1 VGSRCAGG
9 PRGVQKDGGPL
20 SAARTPR
27 STTAYDVVVIGSG
40 IAGLVAALT
49 AAPRARVAVL
59 TKAALDEG
67 CSRHAQGGIAAAV
80 GPEDSPELH
89 YADTIA
95 AGRGL
100 CDERAVHILV
110 EEAPRRVR
118 ELVEWGVGFDTQDG
132 LLMVGREAAHSRPRI
147 LHARGDATGLAIE
160 TALIDRLRARGVDV
174 FERHHATRLL
184 TSTGGRCCGV
194 ETVDVDTN
202 STRSFVANAVVLASG
217 GAGRLWR
224 NTTNPEPAT
233 GDGIALAWQ
242 AGAEVAAMEFVQFH
256 PTALALEG
264 APRFL
269 ISEAV
274 RGEGAHVV
282 NSRGERFLFETDE
295 RGELAP
301 RDVVAQTVWH
311 ELQRSGDACVYL
323 DCAPLRDRAAVR
335 FPTIHRTC
343 LQFGIDITRDRIPI
357 APAAH
362 YLIGG
367 VRTDLQGAT
376 TVPGLYACGEV
387 ASSGVHGANRL
398 ASNSL
403 LESVV
408 FGHRAAESALRD
420 HAELPPPSPSH
431 RDRDVDDSNDRN
443 NVAPDVALLADRL
456 RSTMWEH
463 VGVERDGA
471 GLRAAASAVEQ
482 TIHDCDTN
490 PGALDAVALRAA
502 AVTASLVVAAAT
514 ARTETRGAHLRSDF
528 PEQGDQWLGTWV
540 MQKDRGPRLDR
551 NAAPAH

>member
-1 VGSRCAGG
+1 MV
-9 PRGVQKDGGPL
+9 
-20 SAARTPR
+20 
-27 STTAYDVVVIGSG
+27 
-40 IAGLVAALT
+40 
-49 AAPRARVAVL
+49 

-67 CSRHAQGGIAAAV
+67 CSRYAQGGIAAAV

-89 YADTIA
+89 FADTVA

-100 CDERAVHILV
+100 CDERAVRVLV
-110 EEAPRRVR
+110 EEAPQRIR

-132 LLMVGREAAHSRPRI
+132 MLMVGREAAHSRPRI

-160 TALIDRLRARGVDV
+160 TALIARLHALNVDV
-174 FERHHATRLL
+174 FERHHAVRLL
-184 TSTGGRCCGV
+184 LDDDRRCTG
-194 ETVDVDTN
+194 VDCIDGDTG
-202 STRSFVANAVVLASG
+202 TLRRFAANAIVLASG

-224 NTTNPEPAT
+224 CTTNPEPAT
-233 GDGIALAWQ
+233 GDGIALAWE

-256 PTALALEG
+256 PTALALDG

-282 NSRGERFLFETDE
+282 NARGERFLFDVDP

-301 RDVVAQTVWH
+301 RDVVAQAIWH
-311 ELQRSGDACVYL
+311 ELQRSGEHAVYL

-367 VRTDLQGAT
+367 VRTDLHGAT
-376 TVPGLYACGEV
+376 SVAGLYACGEV

-408 FGHRAAESALRD
+408 FAHRAVAAAL
-420 HAELPPPSPSH
+420 HGNAELPP
-431 RDRDVDDSNDRN
+431 RDAGAPV
-443 NVAPDVALLADRL
+443 VANLDINTSTAEPDVAALNARL
-456 RSTMWEH
+456 RTTMWEQ
-463 VGVERDGA
+463 VGLVRDGN
-471 GLRAAASAVEQ
+471 GLHSAATTVDEIIQ
-482 TIHDCDTN
+482 NCDGTER
-490 PGALDAVALRAA
+490 LDAVALRAA
-502 AVTASLVVAAAT
+502 AVTASLVVAAAA
-514 ARTETRGAHLRSDF
+514 ARTESRGAHLRSDH
-528 PEQGDQWLGTWV
+528 PESDERWLGTWV
-540 MQKDRGPRLDR
+540 MHKDRGPRLDR
-551 NAAPAH
+551 HALAAH

>member
-1 VGSRCAGG
+1 
-9 PRGVQKDGGPL
+9 
-20 SAARTPR
+20 
-27 STTAYDVVVIGSG
+27 
-40 IAGLVAALT
+40 VAALA
-49 AAPRARVAVL
+49 AAPRAHVAVV

-67 CSRHAQGGIAAAV
+67 CSRYAQGGIAAAV

-89 YADTIA
+89 YADTVA

-100 CDERAVHILV
+100 CDERAVRVLV
-110 EEAPRRVR
+110 EDAPRRIR

-132 LLMVGREAAHSRPRI
+132 MLMMGREAAHSRPRI

-160 TALIDRLRARGVDV
+160 TALIDRLHALGVDV
-174 FERHHATRLL
+174 HERHHATRLL
-184 TSTGGRCCGV
+184 LDGEGRCTGV
-194 ETVDVDTN
+194 DCVDGDTGQ
-202 STRSFVANAVVLASG
+202 TRRFAASAIVLASG

-224 NTTNPEPAT
+224 YTTNPEPAT
-233 GDGIALAWQ
+233 GDGIALAWE
-242 AGAEVAAMEFVQFH
+242 AGAEVAGMEFVQFH

-282 NSRGERFLFETDE
+282 NAQGERFLFDVDP

-301 RDVVAQTVWH
+301 RDVVAQSIWR
-311 ELQRSGDACVYL
+311 ELQRSGDHAVYL

-343 LQFGIDITRDRIPI
+343 LQFGIDITHDRIPI

-367 VRTDLQGAT
+367 VRTGLDGAT

-408 FGHRAAESALRD
+408 FAHRAVAAVLHSN
-420 HAELPPPSPSH
+420 AELPPPRAGSHPVAAITGSNTH
-431 RDRDVDDSNDRN
+431 RDNL
-443 NVAPDVALLADRL
+443 PDVPALTARL
-456 RSTMWEH
+456 RSTMWEQ
-463 VGVERDGA
+463 VGLERDGTGLHAA
-471 GLRAAASAVEQ
+471 GSAVDEIIQ
-482 TIHDCDTN
+482 NCD
-490 PGALDAVALRAA
+490 GAERLDAVALRAA

-514 ARTETRGAHLRSDF
+514 ARTESRGAHLRSDF
-528 PEQGDQWLGTWV
+528 PESDERWLGTWV
-540 MQKDRGPRLDR
+540 MQKDRGPHLDR
-551 NAAPAH
+551 HALAAH

>member
-1 VGSRCAGG
+1 
-9 PRGVQKDGGPL
+9 
-20 SAARTPR
+20 
-27 STTAYDVVVIGSG
+27 VVVIGSG

-49 AAPRARVAVL
+49 AAPRARVAIL
-59 TKAALDEG
+59 TKAELDDG
-67 CSRHAQGGIAAAV
+67 CSRYAQGGIAAAV
-80 GPEDSPELH
+80 SRDDSPELH
-89 YADTIA
+89 HQDTVA

-100 CDERAVHILV
+100 CDERAVRILV
-110 EEAPRRVR
+110 EEGPRRVR

-132 LLMVGREAAHSRPRI
+132 MLMVGREAAHTRPRI

-160 TALIDRLRARGVDV
+160 TALIDRLRGRGVDV
-174 FERHHATRLL
+174 YERHHATRLL
-184 TSTGGRCCGV
+184 TDAGGRCTGV
-194 ETVDVDTN
+194 EAVDADTRTV
-202 STRSFVANAVVLASG
+202 RRFAANAVVLASG

-224 NTTNPEPAT
+224 FTTNPEPAT
-233 GDGIALAWQ
+233 GDGIALAWE
-242 AGAEVAAMEFVQFH
+242 AGAEVASMEFVQFH

-282 NSRGERFLFETDE
+282 NERGQRFLFAADQ

-301 RDVVAQTVWH
+301 RDVVAQAIWH
-311 ELQRSGDACVYL
+311 ELQRSRSSHVYL
-323 DCAPLRDRAAVR
+323 DCSPLRERAALR

-343 LQFGIDITRDRIPI
+343 LQFGIDISRDRIPI

-367 VRTDLQGAT
+367 VRTDLHGAT
-376 TVPGLYACGEV
+376 SVPGLYACGEV

-408 FGHRAAESALRD
+408 FGHRAADRALRD
-420 HAELPPPSPSH
+420 NAELPPPAAARVADTPGYN
-431 RDRDVDDSNDRN
+431 SNG
-443 NVAPDVALLADRL
+443 PDVAALTDTL
-456 RSTMWEH
+456 RSTMWEQ
-463 VGVERDGA
+463 VGVQRDA
-471 GLRAAASAVEQ
+471 GGLHSAAETVDRI
-482 TIHDCDTN
+482 IHDCDGSG
-490 PGALDAVALRAA
+490 PLDAVALRAS

-528 PEQGDQWLGTWV
+528 PESREAWLGTWV
-540 MQKDRGPRLDR
+540 MQKDRGARLDR
-551 NAAPAH
+551 HPAPAH

>member
-1 VGSRCAGG
+1 M
-9 PRGVQKDGGPL
+9 
-20 SAARTPR
+20 
-27 STTAYDVVVIGSG
+27 VVIGSG

-59 TKAALDEG
+59 TKAELDDG
-67 CSRHAQGGIAAAV
+67 CSRFAQGGIAAAV

-89 YADTIA
+89 FRDTVA

-100 CDERAVHILV
+100 CDEDAVRVLV
-110 EEAPRRVR
+110 EEGPRRVR
-118 ELVEWGVGFDTQDG
+118 ELVEWGVGFDTHDG
-132 LLMVGREAAHSRPRI
+132 VLMVGREAAHTRARI

-160 TALIDRLRARGVDV
+160 TALIDRLRARGIEVH
-174 FERHHATRLL
+174 ERHHATRLL
-184 TSTGGRCCGV
+184 TDASGRCVGV
-194 ETVDVDTN
+194 EAIDADTG
-202 STRSFVANAVVLASG
+202 TARRVAASAVVLASG

-224 NTTNPEPAT
+224 STTNPPPAT
-233 GDGIALAWQ
+233 GDGIALAWE
-242 AGAEVAAMEFVQFH
+242 AGAEVAGMEFVQFH
-256 PTALALEG
+256 PTALALPG

-282 NSRGERFLFETDE
+282 NARGERFLFDTDT

-301 RDVVAQTVWH
+301 RDVVAQAVWH
-311 ELQRSGDACVYL
+311 EMQRTGEPSVYL

-343 LQFGIDITRDRIPI
+343 LQHGIDITRERIPI

-367 VRTDLQGAT
+367 VRTDLDGAT
-376 TVPGLYACGEV
+376 SVAGLYACGEV

-408 FGHRAAESALRD
+408 FGHRAADAALR
-420 HAELPPPSPSH
+420 HNAELPPPSLAG
-431 RDRDVDDSNDRN
+431 
-443 NVAPDVALLADRL
+443 VADTSDTNTAAAGVAALTARL

-463 VGVERDGA
+463 VGVERDA
-471 GLRAAASAVEQ
+471 PGLRTAAEAVDDV
-482 TIHDCDTN
+482 IHQCDATQ
-490 PGALDAVALRAA
+490 GSLDATALRAA
-502 AVTASLVVAAAT
+502 AITASLVVAAAT

-528 PEQGDQWLGTWV
+528 PESREEWLGTWV

-551 NAAPAH
+551 HPDPAH

>member
-1 VGSRCAGG
+1 
-9 PRGVQKDGGPL
+9 
-20 SAARTPR
+20 
-27 STTAYDVVVIGSG
+27 VVVIGSG
-40 IAGLVAALT
+40 IAGLVAALS
-49 AAPRARVAVL
+49 AAPRARVAVV

-67 CSRHAQGGIAAAV
+67 CSRYAQGGIAAAV

-89 YADTIA
+89 FQDTVA

-100 CDERAVHILV
+100 CDERAVRILV
-110 EEAPRRVR
+110 DEAPRRIR

-132 LLMVGREAAHSRPRI
+132 VLMVGREAAHSRPRI
-147 LHARGDATGLAIE
+147 LHARGDGTGLAIE
-160 TALIDRLRARGVDV
+160 TALIDRLHALGVDV
-174 FERHHATRLL
+174 FERHHATALL
-184 TSTGGRCCGV
+184 RDDGGRCIGV
-194 ETVDVDTN
+194 DCIDTD
-202 STRSFVANAVVLASG
+202 TGHRRRFNAGATILASG

-224 NTTNPEPAT
+224 YTTNPEPAT
-233 GDGIALAWQ
+233 GDGVALAWE
-242 AGAEVAAMEFVQFH
+242 AGAEVAGMEFVQFH

-282 NSRGERFLFETDE
+282 NAAGERFLFGVDQ

-301 RDVVAQTVWH
+301 RDVVAQSIWA
-311 ELQRSGDACVYL
+311 ELRRSGEPTVFL

-367 VRTDLQGAT
+367 VRTDLDGST
-376 TVPGLYACGEV
+376 GVDGLYACGEV

-408 FGHRAAESALRD
+408 FAHRAVAAALD
-420 HAELPPPSPSH
+420 HNAELPPPSAS
-431 RDRDVDDSNDRN
+431 DVAATTGSNVKN
-443 NVAPDVALLADRL
+443 TAPPDVAALTERL
-456 RSTMWEH
+456 RTTMWDS
-463 VGVERDGA
+463 VGLERDA
-471 GLRAAASAVEQ
+471 QGLTAAAAATDEI
-482 TIHDCDTN
+482 IHYCD
-490 PGALDAVALRAA
+490 GAERPDAVALRAA
-502 AVTASLVVAAAT
+502 AVTASLVVVAAA
-514 ARTETRGAHLRSDF
+514 ARTESRGAHLRSDF
-528 PEQGDQWLGTWV
+528 PESEERWLGTWV
-540 MQKDRGPRLDR
+540 MQKDRGQHLDR
-551 NAAPAH
+551 HALAAY

>member
-1 VGSRCAGG
+1 
-9 PRGVQKDGGPL
+9 
-20 SAARTPR
+20 
-27 STTAYDVVVIGSG
+27 
-40 IAGLVAALT
+40 VAALT
-49 AAPRARVAVL
+49 AGPRARVAVL

-89 YADTIA
+89 YEDTVA

-100 CDERAVHILV
+100 CDERAVRVLV
-110 EEAPRRVR
+110 EEGPRRVR

-132 LLMVGREAAHSRPRI
+132 LLMVGREAAHTRARI

-160 TALIDRLRARGVDV
+160 TALIDRLRALGVDV
-174 FERHHATRLL
+174 YERHHATRLL
-184 TSTGGRCCGV
+184 LDDERRCTGA
-194 ETVDVDTN
+194 ETVDLDRN
-202 STRSFVANAVVLASG
+202 ATRRFAANAVVLASG

-233 GDGIALAWQ
+233 GDGIALAWE
-242 AGAEVAAMEFVQFH
+242 AGADVASMEFVQFH
-256 PTALALEG
+256 PTALALDG

-282 NSRGERFLFETDE
+282 NARGERFLFDADS

-301 RDVVAQTVWH
+301 RDVVAQTIWH
-311 ELQRSGDACVYL
+311 ELQRSGDPSVYL
-323 DCAPLRDRAAVR
+323 DCAPLRDHAAVR

-343 LQFGIDITRDRIPI
+343 LQYGIDITRDLIPI

-367 VRTDLQGAT
+367 VRTDLNAAT

-420 HAELPPPSPSH
+420 NAELPPPSPADIAAT
-431 RDRDVDDSNDRN
+431 RDGVGDTSDRN
-443 NVAPDVALLADRL
+443 DAVPDVVLLSDRL
-456 RSTMWEH
+456 RSVMWEH
-463 VGVERDGA
+463 AGVERDA
-471 GLRAAASAVEQ
+471 TGLRAAASAVEE
-482 TIHDCDTN
+482 TIHDCDTA
-490 PGALDAVALRAA
+490 PGAVDAVALRAA

-528 PEQGDQWLGTWV
+528 PQGDDRWLGTWV
-540 MQKDRGPRLDR
+540 MQKDRGPHLDR
-551 NAAPAH
+551 HAADTH

>member
-1 VGSRCAGG
+1 
-9 PRGVQKDGGPL
+9 
-20 SAARTPR
+20 
-27 STTAYDVVVIGSG
+27 
-40 IAGLVAALT
+40 VAALT
-49 AAPRARVAVL
+49 AAPRARVAVI

-89 YADTIA
+89 YADTVA

-100 CDERAVHILV
+100 CDERAVRILV
-110 EEAPRRVR
+110 EEGPRRVR

-132 LLMVGREAAHSRPRI
+132 VLMVGREAAHTRARI
-147 LHARGDATGLAIE
+147 LHARGDGTGLAIE
-160 TALIDRLRARGVDV
+160 SALIERLRRRGVDV
-174 FERHHATRLL
+174 YERHHATRLL
-184 TSTGGRCCGV
+184 TTDDGRCSGV
-194 ETVDVDTN
+194 ETVDTDTN
-202 STRSFVANAVVLASG
+202 SVRSFAANAVVLASG

-233 GDGIALAWQ
+233 GDGIALAWE
-242 AGAEVAAMEFVQFH
+242 AGAEVAGMEFVQFH

-282 NSRGERFLFETDE
+282 NARGERFLFSTDQ

-301 RDVVAQTVWH
+301 RDVVAQTIWH
-311 ELQRSGDACVYL
+311 ELAQTGEPCVYL
-323 DCAPLRDRAAVR
+323 DCAPLRDRAALR

-343 LQFGIDITRDRIPI
+343 LQFGIDITRERIPI

-367 VRTDLQGAT
+367 VRTDLHGAT

-408 FGHRAAESALRD
+408 FGHRAAERALSD
-420 HAELPPPSPSH
+420 NAELPPPSPAAT
-431 RDRDVDDSNDRN
+431 DSADNVGDTPDRN
-443 NVAPDVALLADRL
+443 TAAPDVSLLTDRL
-456 RSTMWEH
+456 RSLMWER

-471 GLRAAASAVEQ
+471 GLNAAASAVEE
-482 TIHDCDTN
+482 TIHACDTTQ
-490 PGALDAVALRAA
+490 GGLDIAALRAA

-528 PEQGDQWLGTWV
+528 PETGDEWLGTWV
-540 MQKDRGPRLDR
+540 MQKHRGPRLDR
-551 NAAPAH
+551 NPAPAH

>member
-1 VGSRCAGG
+1 MSNASRA
-9 PRGVQKDGGPL
+9 R
-20 SAARTPR
+20 SA
-27 STTAYDVVVIGSG
+27 TAHDIVVIGSG

-49 AAPRARVAVL
+49 AAPRARVAVI

-80 GPEDSPELH
+80 GPDDSPEQH

-100 CDERAVHILV
+100 CDERAVRILV
-110 EEAPRRVR
+110 EEGPRRVR

-132 LLMVGREAAHSRPRI
+132 LLMLGREAAHTRPRI
-147 LHARGDATGLAIE
+147 LHAGGDATGLAVE
-160 TALIDRLRARGVDV
+160 TALIRRLRALGVDV
-174 FERHHATRLL
+174 FERHQATRLL
-184 TSTGGRCCGV
+184 SDDEGRCSGV
-194 ETVDVDTN
+194 ETVDIDTN
-202 STRSFVANAVVLASG
+202 SVRRFAAGAVVLASG

-224 NTTNPEPAT
+224 STTNPEPAT
-233 GDGIALAWQ
+233 GDGIALAWE
-242 AGAEVAAMEFVQFH
+242 AGAEVGGMEFVQFH
-256 PTALALEG
+256 PTALALDG

-282 NSRGERFLFETDE
+282 DAHGERFLFGADE

-301 RDVVAQTVWH
+301 RDVVARTIWQ
-311 ELQRSGDACVYL
+311 ELRRSGASHVYL
-323 DCAPLRDRAAVR
+323 DCAPLRDRAALR

-343 LQFGIDITRDRIPI
+343 LQFGIDITRDLIPI

-367 VRTDLQGAT
+367 VRTDLDGAT
-376 TVPGLYACGEV
+376 TVAGLYACGEV

-408 FGHRAAESALRD
+408 FGHRAAARALRD
-420 HAELPPPSPSH
+420 NAELQPPQVAAIH
-431 RDRDVDDSNDRN
+431 DRN
-443 NVAPDVALLADRL
+443 SDAGSLDAVGPLTERL
-456 RSTMWEH
+456 RTTMWER
-463 VGVERDGA
+463 VGLERDAA
-471 GLRAAASAVEQ
+471 GLGAA
-482 TIHDCDTN
+482 
-490 PGALDAVALRAA
+490 AA
-502 AVTASLVVAAAT
+502 AVDDIIHACDDSSRVEVRALHAAATTASLVVAAAT

-528 PEQGDQWLGTWV
+528 PSAGDEWLGTWV
-540 MQKDRGPRLDR
+540 MQKDRGPHLDR
-551 NAAPAH
+551 NAPPAH

>member
-1 VGSRCAGG
+1 M
-9 PRGVQKDGGPL
+9 
-20 SAARTPR
+20 
-27 STTAYDVVVIGSG
+27 VVIGSG

-49 AAPRARVAVL
+49 AAPRARVAVV

-67 CSRHAQGGIAAAV
+67 CSRYAQGGIAAAV
-80 GPEDSPELH
+80 GRDDSPELH
-89 YADTIA
+89 FEDTVA

-100 CDERAVHILV
+100 CDERAVRALV
-110 EEAPRRVR
+110 EEAPQRIR

-132 LLMVGREAAHSRPRI
+132 MLMVGREAAHSRPRI

-160 TALIDRLRARGVDV
+160 TALIDRLHALGVDV

-184 TSTGGRCCGV
+184 LDGDGRCTGV
-194 ETVDVDTN
+194 DCIDGDTGN
-202 STRSFVANAVVLASG
+202 TRRFAASAIVLASG

-224 NTTNPEPAT
+224 FTTNPEPAT
-233 GDGIALAWQ
+233 GDGIALAWE
-242 AGAEVAAMEFVQFH
+242 AGAEVAGMEFVQFH
-256 PTALALEG
+256 PTALALDG

-282 NSRGERFLFETDE
+282 NGQGERFLFDVDP

-301 RDVVAQTVWH
+301 RDVVAQAIWR
-311 ELQRSGDACVYL
+311 ELQESGEHAVYL
-323 DCAPLRDRAAVR
+323 DCAPLSDRAAVR

-343 LQFGIDITRDRIPI
+343 LQFGIDIAHDRIPI

-376 TVPGLYACGEV
+376 TVAGLYACGEV

-408 FGHRAAESALRD
+408 FAHRAVNAALHRN
-420 HAELPPPSPSH
+420 AELPTPNAPP
-431 RDRDVDDSNDRN
+431 VAATNGSNTTANQDN
-443 NVAPDVALLADRL
+443 APTNSNPPDAAALTDRL
-456 RSTMWEH
+456 RHTMWQH
-463 VGVERDGA
+463 VGLVRDAAGLSTAATAVDEIIQNCDGA
-471 GLRAAASAVEQ
+471 QR
-482 TIHDCDTN
+482 
-490 PGALDAVALRAA
+490 LDAVALRAA
-502 AVTASLVVAAAT
+502 AVTASLVVAAAQ
-514 ARTETRGAHLRSDF
+514 ARTESRGAHLRSDF
-528 PEQGDQWLGTWV
+528 PESEERWLGTWV
-540 MQKDRGPRLDR
+540 MQKDRGPHLDR
-551 NAAPAH
+551 HALAAH

>member
-1 VGSRCAGG
+1 VERRAGAS
-9 PRGVQKDGGPL
+9 QKDGRPL
-20 SAARTPR
+20 SASRTPR
-27 STTAYDVVVIGSG
+27 SAPAYDILVIGSG

-49 AAPRARVAVL
+49 AAPRARVAIL
-59 TKAALDEG
+59 TKAELDEG
-67 CSRHAQGGIAAAV
+67 CSRYAQGGIAAAV
-80 GPEDSPELH
+80 GPGDSPELH
-89 YADTIA
+89 FQDTVA

-100 CDERAVHILV
+100 CDERAVRVLV
-110 EEAPRRVR
+110 DEGPLRVR

-132 LLMVGREAAHSRPRI
+132 VLMVGREAAHSRPRI

-160 TALIDRLRARGVDV
+160 TALIDRLRGRGVDV
-174 FERHHATRLL
+174 DERHHATRLL
-184 TSTGGRCCGV
+184 TDPHGRCVGV
-194 ETVDVDTN
+194 ETVDIDTN
-202 STRSFVANAVVLASG
+202 STRRFAANAVVLASG

-233 GDGIALAWQ
+233 GDGIALAWE
-242 AGAEVAAMEFVQFH
+242 AGAEVASMEFVQFH

-282 NSRGERFLFETDE
+282 NARGERFLFDVDQ

-301 RDVVAQTVWH
+301 RDVVAQSVWQ
-311 ELQRSGDACVYL
+311 EMRRSGEPCVYL
-323 DCAPLRDRAAVR
+323 DCSPLRDHAAVR
-335 FPTIHRTC
+335 FPTIHATC
-343 LQFGIDITRDRIPI
+343 LRFGIDITRDRIPI

-367 VRTDLQGAT
+367 VRTDLHGAT

-403 LESVV
+403 LESAV
-408 FGHRAAESALRD
+408 FGHRAADAALRGN
-420 HAELPPPSPSH
+420 AELPPPSLF
-431 RDRDVDDSNDRN
+431 DVEDTPDQNQSS
-443 NVAPDVALLADRL
+443 PDVALLGDRL
-456 RSTMWEH
+456 RSTMWER
-463 VGVERDGA
+463 VGVERDDH
-471 GLRAAASAVEQ
+471 GLRAAA
-482 TIHDCDTN
+482 
-490 PGALDAVALRAA
+490 DAVGQIIRDCEGVASLPARALRASA
-502 AVTASLVVAAAT
+502 LTASLVVAAAT

-528 PEQGDQWLGTWV
+528 PESDGEWLGTWV

-551 NAAPAH
+551 HPASHH